1 LGANVNDF
9 MREYWHRVINAEQE
23 LLSVI
28 GLVQRRFGHLRT
40 ESEEYANFLD
50 MLDRKRKPSS

>member
-1 LGANVNDF
+1 VNDF

-40 ESEEYANFLD
+40 ESE
-50 MLDRKRKPSS
+50 